1 VQKSPE
7 GWVSVMS
14 DKVVVP
20 GYWIPDTPQYSP
32 VEIKGSPREYDER
45 WRRYRNRGWLPK
57 RVRTHPKMKRIFG
70 KPKRVKP
77 KKMRSQ
83 KSVSRVKTKTDEFN
97 RLVEQVY
104 KNHKL

>member
-1 VQKSPE
+1 
-7 GWVSVMS
+7 MS

-57 RVRTHPKMKRIFG
+57 RVRTHPKIKRIFG
-70 KPKRVKP
+70 KPKLPKLKRP
-77 KKMRSQ
+77 KKS
-83 KSVSRVKTKTDEFN
+83 KTVNHAKTKGERFN
-97 RLVEQVY
+97 RLVEQAY